1 MTDDNAP
8 LLDYAIISD
17 PFPLRAAADETT
29 PLSTLQIVVSNG
41 GTETV
46 YCSSIIISIPYGHLA
61 QSLLSDKSGDASA
74 DGWTIQAV
82 DKNSD
87 AALPEGDYAIFEAT
101 KPKGHDNVEVTS
113 TGTAFIFRNCKI
125 STKPGTARI
134 VIREK
139 TTTDPKKWPPNPR
152 FATLPLTKY
161 PRPDVPPEPVQD
173 FHAEAADQQ
182 QLGQE
187 VGAGEKVVLKWRGPK
202 LEYKI
207 ICGPGA
213 KETVKPDHDETGKN
227 DGRFDYT
234 WKGEVY
240 RDTTFQLQYVIAETT
255 HTQTTTVNIRNPQL
269 TGLTVTGKTLIEVD
283 EAKIEIGADKQGINL
298 PKGEIKSGGKIHSD
312 GEVSGASL
320 KASGSLEA
328 KTITATGGLNVTAG
342 AAEVQDLTVN
352 GELVAK
358 KTLTAEGV
366 LTAKSNLVAE
376 MAVQATGDI
385 STDGAVNA
393 SAVAASKEIKRGG
406 ISAVVKGDT
415 ITLYNTT
422 EKAYLYAPNDHF
434 DYDSDR
440 GRVFYWKPGDRVSN
454 GYWRVN

>member
-1 MTDDNAP
+1 MTDGNPP

-41 GTETV
+41 GTDTV
-46 YCSSIIISIPYGHLA
+46 YCSSIIISIPYGDLG
-61 QSLLSDKSGDASA
+61 QSLLSAKSGDASA

-87 AALPEGDYAIFEAT
+87 AALPEGDYACFKAT
-101 KPKGHDNVEVTS
+101 KPGGHDDGEVTS

-139 TTTDPKKWPPNPR
+139 TTTDVKHWPPNPR

-173 FHAEAADQQ
+173 FHAVAADQQ

-187 VGAGEKVVLKWRGPK
+187 VGAGQKIVLKWRGPK

-213 KETVKPDHDETGKN
+213 KETVKPDHETKGMN
-227 DGRFDYT
+227 DGRFDFT

-255 HTQTTTVNIRNPQL
+255 HTQTTTVNVRDPRL
-269 TGLTVTGKTLIEVD
+269 TGLTVQGGTLIEAGK
-283 EAKIEIGADKQGINL
+283 AKIEIRADKQEINL
-298 PKGEIKSGGKIHSD
+298 PQGEITSHGRIQSE
-312 GEVSGASL
+312 GEISGASL
-320 KASGSLEA
+320 KASGALEA
-328 KTITATGGLNVTAG
+328 KTVTAN
-342 AAEVQDLTVN
+342 DTLTVKTGVAQVQALTVK
-352 GELVAK
+352 GELVAEK
-358 KTLTAEGV
+358 SLTVDGI
-366 LTAKSNLVAE
+366 LTAKSDIVAE
-376 MAVQATGDI
+376 KGVKATGDI
-385 STDGAVNA
+385 TTQGKVCGVTVTA
-393 SAVAASKEIKRGG
+393 SNEIKRGDNP
-406 ISAVVKGDT
+406 VLVKGDL
-415 ITLYNTT
+415 IYLFNTT
-422 EKAYLYAPNDHF
+422 EKAYLYAANDHF

-440 GRVFYWKPGDRVSN
+440 GRVFYWKPGARVDN
-454 GYWRVN
+454 GKWRVD